1 VTGIGPRA
9 GSEAD
14 RTPQA
19 DDVAADAGTWAAQQA
34 YQLGREHATAELTDP
49 QAGYNLGHDVG
60 LGARTGQGR
69 AYTVRLMQGHADGL
83 EARHELMEAAERGQ
97 AAATARDAHARLGA
111 RQADPQPEPEA
122 EAG

>member
-60 LGARTGQGR
+60 L
-69 AYTVRLMQGHADGL
+69 MQGHADGL